1 MKYSY
6 AYATISSKIRLLKMI
21 RERNMYTEK
30 SLLDA
35 GIMTQEEF
43 DDKKKQIVG
52 L

>member
-1 MKYSY
+1 ETY
-6 AYATISSKIRLLKMI
+6 
-21 RERNMYTEK
+21 K

-35 GIMTQEEF
+35 GIMTQEDF

>member
-1 MKYSY
+1 MPVNQNYDVS
-6 AYATISSKIRLLKMI
+6 AGADRL
-21 RERNMYTEK
+21 ETYK